1 CSAAFSPAEHL
12 APISGPLLAVK
23 DVGDVEGE
31 APHSHGFRPRG
42 VSPGASPVP
51 RSVET
56 GDPLALIADKPQ
68 QKLRLRPKLA
78 ALSRCHRSSPSKTP
92 EKGTHGWRSLFRF
105 LRSASKTYKAA
116 LEMQLNLGKWPPRPD
131 LAKRP
136 AVAGPK
142 RRSRDRR
149 GRNGPSAH
157 DTDRRSRCERSPGH
171 RALPARKKS

>member
-1 CSAAFSPAEHL
+1 MTRAGKKDFFPGSKGQDGGMDPSRRAVDEETGGVGAKMPRSAAFSPAEHL

-78 ALSRCHRSSPSKTP
+78 ALSRCHRSSPSKSRVGGGVTP
-92 EKGTHGWRSLFRF
+92 SV
-105 LRSASKTYKAA
+105 
-116 LEMQLNLGKWPPRPD
+116 RP
-131 LAKRP
+131 
-136 AVAGPK
+136 
-142 RRSRDRR
+142 S
-149 GRNGPSAH
+149 N
-157 DTDRRSRCERSPGH
+157 
-171 RALPARKKS
+171 